1 VLRKGESERGRKYV
15 CGCVERGRN
24 LRRVE
29 REEEKKLGRQ
39 IEGEERGE

>member
-1 VLRKGESERGRKYV
+1 
-15 CGCVERGRN
+15 VERGRN